1 MNMKTRILANIFSK
15 KHNSF
20 PQLCCVMV
28 TLCLM
33 LISCSIRAASPSW
46 VGTWGTAPQQM
57 RTSDMPPSPGLTNN
71 TLRQVVRVSIGGS
84 TLRLKF
90 SNEFSTSAVTMK
102 SVQIAVSNGGSAI
115 NVATKKELKFK
126 GSPEVTMDAGTT
138 VASDPIAFK
147 LAPGMVLAITINF
160 GQTPAILTGHPGSR
174 TTSYLLAGNTA
185 AKADFTGAAETD
197 HWYCISA
204 IDVKASPTSGCVAVL
219 GNSITDGR
227 GTTTNKQ
234 NRWTD
239 ILSERLLANRG
250 TEHVGVLNLGIGGN
264 SVVAGGLG
272 QPGALRYDRD
282 ILNQSGVRWAII
294 FEGVNDIGAIR
305 SSATAAKTINNLI
318 AAYKLMIEKAH
329 NKNIR
334 IYGATIPPF
343 KGNSYYNQYSDSSR
357 NAINEW
363 IRHSGYYDGVIDFCK
378 TMANPQDTTMIT
390 TSFQNDHLH
399 PTAEGYKM
407 MGESIDLKLFI
418 GGNKMPQKGKNKN

>member
-1 MNMKTRILANIFSK
+1 MLINMKTRISNNIFFK
-15 KHNSF
+15 RYNTF
-20 PQLCCVMV
+20 PHLFYVIA
-28 TLCLM
+28 TLCIA
-33 LISCSIRAASPSW
+33 LISYSFLADQSSW
-46 VGTWGTAPQQM
+46 VGTWSTAQM
-57 RTSDMPPSPGLTNN
+57 RVNPSDMPPAPGLTNN
-71 TLRQVVRVSIGGS
+71 SLRQIVRVSIGGS
-84 TLRLKF
+84 TLRVRF
-90 SNEFSTSAVTMK
+90 SNEFSPTAVTMN
-102 SVQIAVSNGGSAI
+102 SVQIAVSSGGSSI
-115 NVATKKELKFK
+115 NVSTNKELKFN
-126 GSPEVTMDAGTT
+126 GNPAVTMEAGTT
-138 VASDPIAFK
+138 VTSDPVAFK
-147 LAPGMVLAITINF
+147 LTPGTELAITINF

-305 SSATAAKTINNLI
+305 SSATAAKTTNNLI

-357 NAINEW
+357 NAVNEW

-407 MGESIDLKLFI
+407 MGESIDLKLFA
-418 GGNKMPQKGKNKN
+418 GGNKIFKK